1 MKSTVPGTVFRIP
14 AAVRFP
20 VLTLLISLL
29 LAGLFAVPA
38 RAAAAEDAPARDI
51 TASCVFRPASNAR
64 NFRKC
69 TDDNYKTYWN
79 SATGSGA
86 MIDVTLPAG
95 ESASGVW
102 IRWYEHTHACRLQ
115 IPDGS
120 DGWVEYSC
128 SSGEFLSD
136 FLPLPA
142 GTSVFRICNPE
153 GKKTRMPVC
162 ELRVY
167 STGKLPSEVQ
177 VWSSPCEK
185 ADLMLL
191 VAHPDDEVLWFG
203 GMLPTYAGDQDKA
216 CQICMMVPTMPY
228 RRLELLDCLW
238 TCGVKNYPV
247 WGKFPDSFSSSLDK
261 QYKHWRKNSV
271 YELVTGWI
279 RRFKPDVLVTHDLR
293 GEYGHGAHRVCGD
306 AAVHALKYAA
316 DSQKYTASFRE
327 YGAWDVPKLYIHLY
341 QENQILLDWRKPL
354 DAFDGK
360 TGFEIAQDAFRCHR
374 SQQKTEYRV
383 EDSGR
388 CDCRKFGLY
397 RSLVGPDSSVGDL
410 FENISSGRPAAD

>member
-1 MKSTVPGTVFRIP
+1 MKSTVPGTVFQIP

-20 VLTLLISLL
+20 VLTLLVSLL

-38 RAAAAEDAPARDI
+38 QAAAAEDAPARDI

-79 SATGSGA
+79 SAAGSGA

-120 DGWVEYSC
+120 DGWAEYSC

-238 TCGVKNYPV
+238 HCGVRNYPV
-247 WGKFPDSFSSSLDK
+247 WGGFRDVFSNSLAK
-261 QYKHWRKNSV
+261 QYKKWSRNHL
-271 YELVTGWI
+271 YDVTVEWI
-279 RRFKPDVLVTHDLR
+279 RRFRPDVLLTHDLL
-293 GEYGHGAHRVCGD
+293 GEYGHGAHRACAD
-306 AAVHALKYAA
+306 AVMHCLETAANEKKYPR
-316 DSQKYTASFRE
+316 TAKAW
-327 YGAWDVPKLYIHLY
+327 GTWDVPKCYIHLWK
-341 QENQILLDWRKPL
+341 ENVVDMDWRQPL
-354 DAFDGK
+354 EAFGGK
-360 TGFEIAQDAFRCHR
+360 TGFEVAEEGFRCHV
-374 SQQKTEYRV
+374 SQQKTDYHV
-383 EDSGR
+383 EDWGPWDNSL
-388 CDCRKFGLY
+388 FGLY
-397 RSLVGPDSSVGDL
+397 RSLVGPDEEKNDF
-410 FENISSGRPAAD
+410 FENLN